1 MITLDYTEFGG
12 LMASACLGL
21 GVIMWSVKGFVSGR
35 KKAVESEKA
44 KKGNQLE
51 QAAYDYREPKKYIGN
66 ASWIF
71 DKLTTI
77 GSILAIGHFLYQFNE
92 GRAENAGIMAAFACA
107 VYFSLLLK
115 SDKAPGTIA
124 VILKRL
130 FIACYFIFEAVTIS
144 GGYTSQ
150 SSSKKIS
157 QQTEI
162 KQQAKEKIAGLKEDK
177 LTIQASSMSEAVKM
191 FKKGEIDI
199 LITAAEVNA
208 NIVIDNDEDKF
219 FESGTALLSTDSE
232 TLYNIM
238 LAILL
243 VFSASL
249 IANQS
254 NGYWCNLSL
263 HLHMKGVEKNL
274 KMMAKYRAGT
284 VSDDAES
291 SEKPSAE
298 SSQAHANSDK
308 FDAHV
313 DKMTGFLAE
322 KADGFKVT
330 GKVIKAE
337 TSATDAQV
345 KQIRKQLK
353 KMGWLSQGTNGGAAQ
368 YLKSTPSTIEKPVEI
383 SAEPAKKVNR
393 FLRLV
398 SGK

>member
-1 MITLDYTEFGG
+1 MIEINYTLFTI
-12 LMASACLGL
+12 LLTAASMGLGL
-21 GVIMWSVKGFVSGR
+21 ALWSMRR
-35 KKAVESEKA
+35 KKKEVETERT
-44 KKGNQLE
+44 KKGNRLE
-51 QAAYDYREPKKYIGN
+51 QAAHNYQAPKKYIGN
-66 ASWIF
+66 VSWIF
-71 DKLTTI
+71 DKATTI

-115 SDKAPGTIA
+115 SDKAPGAIA

-162 KQQAKEKIAGLKEDK
+162 KEQAKAKIETLKNDK
-177 LTIQASSMSEAVKM
+177 LIIQNSSVSDAVKM
-191 FKKGEIDI
+191 YKKSEIDKRI
-199 LITAAEVNA
+199 AAAEVSA
-208 NIVIDNDEDKF
+208 NTVIENDEDKF
-219 FESGTALLSTDSE
+219 FNSATALLSTDSE

-263 HLHMKGVEKNL
+263 HIHMKGVKKNL
-274 KMMAKYRAGT
+274 AMMDQYRAGT
-284 VSDDAES
+284 VSGNAGG
-291 SEKPSAE
+291 SEKPSVE
-298 SSQAHANSDK
+298 DNQAHANSDK
-308 FDAHV
+308 FDSYV
-313 DKMTGFLAE
+313 DKMTGFLAG

-330 GKVIKAE
+330 GKVIKSE

-353 KMGWLSQGTNGGAAQ
+353 KMKWLSQGVNGGAAQ
-368 YLKSTPSTIEKPVEI
+368 YLKSTPKSIEKPAEI
-383 SAEPAKKVNR
+383 TAEPAKKAKVFNIFR
-393 FLRLV
+393 R
-398 SGK
+398 